1 MTIQAGD
8 RLPEGTLSEST
19 EFDSANG
26 CPLAPQ
32 PVSVAE
38 QAKGK
43 KLVIFGVP
51 GAYTPTCSA
60 RHLPGYVEHY
70 AALKAKGVDE
80 IWCIAVNDAYVM
92 AAWGRDQNAG
102 GKVRML
108 GDGSAEYVKKLGL
121 DRDLSANGMGVRS
134 YRYALVV
141 DDGVV
146 KYVGVEASG
155 KFEVSNAEAVL
166 AQLS

>member
-19 EFDSANG
+19 EFDPANG
-26 CPLAPQ
+26 CPLGPQ
-32 PVSVAE
+32 PVSVSE

-43 KLVIFGVP
+43 KVVIFGVP

-141 DDGVV
+141 VDGVV